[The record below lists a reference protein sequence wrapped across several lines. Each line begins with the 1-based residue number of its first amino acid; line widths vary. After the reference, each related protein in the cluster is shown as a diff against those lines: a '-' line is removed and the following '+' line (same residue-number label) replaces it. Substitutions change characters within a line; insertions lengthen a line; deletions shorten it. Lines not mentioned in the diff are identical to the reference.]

1 VKARIPPRIPPGTRA
16 EKVTFVREWMRQAEQ
31 AKPRFRFSRRRRRV
45 LVAALYLV
53 VAAALIAVPSTARIQ
68 SIPPAEVFGLIFLAV
83 LLTGIYLLVIY
94 SVGNFVDRGAQLDE
108 RERAQRNG
116 ATAIAYR
123 VLEIAIVVAT
133 FYAIV
138 ASTTK
143 LGLPVPT
150 NGSELVTFMIPL
162 YFSVLSLPGAV
173 LAWTLPD
180 PDPEPSAEPG

>member
-1 VKARIPPRIPPGTRA
+1 VKARIPPRLPQGTQA
-16 EKVTFVREWMRQAEQ
+16 EKLAFVREWTRQAQ
-31 AKPRFRFSRRRRRV
+31 LAKPRIRFSRRRRRI

-53 VAAALIAVPSTARIQ
+53 VATALIAVPSTARIQ
-68 SIPPAEVFGLIFLAV
+68 ALPAGEVFGLIFLAV
-83 LLTGIYLLVIY
+83 LLTGIYLLVMY

-123 VLEIAIVVAT
+123 VLEVAIVVAT
-133 FYAIV
+133 FYAIA
-138 ASTTK
+138 AST
-143 LGLPVPT
+143 LRVGLPVPT
-150 NGSELVTFMIPL
+150 NGGQLVTFMIPL

-180 PDPEPSAEPG
+180 PDPEPGAEPG